1 MHNSFAAFTTFLRK
15 DGFWWVVTLA
25 ALTPLFW
32 LLWRATVGGLGVDPV
47 STINNVTGRA
57 ALITLLLSLACTPL
71 STMFGFR
78 KALTV
83 RKSLGLI
90 AFLYASLHLLNFIGL
105 DYGLDL
111 ELLVQDAL
119 LNKPYIFAG
128 SLAFLLLLPLA
139 ITSTRGWMRRLGKRW
154 KQLHRLVYVAAT
166 LAVLHFFWQAKATER
181 WEPAIYGALL
191 ALLLLVRIP
200 LLRRKL
206 SVRSPRTMHATMQ
219 AKRILRQSE

>member
-1 MHNSFAAFTTFLRK
+1 MNNSFAAFTAFLRK
-15 DGFWWVVTLA
+15 EGFWWAVTLA
-25 ALTPLFW
+25 GLVPLFW
-32 LLWRATVGGLGVDPV
+32 LLWRAAVGGLGVDPV

-71 STMFGFR
+71 SALFRFR
-78 KALTV
+78 KVLTV

-105 DYGLDL
+105 DYSLDL

-154 KQLHRLVYVAAT
+154 KQLHRLVYAAAP

-181 WEPAIYGALL
+181 WEPSIYGALL
-191 ALLLLVRIP
+191 TLLLLVRIP

-206 SVRSPRTMHATMQ
+206 SVRSSGTVHATMHAKHTLQ
-219 AKRILRQSE
+219 QLE

>member
-1 MHNSFAAFTTFLRK
+1 MHNSFSAFTAFLRK
-15 DGFWWVVTLA
+15 DGSWWVVTLA

-32 LLWRATVGGLGVDPV
+32 LLWRAAVGGLGVDPV

-139 ITSTRGWMRRLGKRW
+139 VTSTRGWMRRLGKRW
-154 KQLHRLVYVAAT
+154 KRLHRLVYVAAT

-191 ALLLLVRIP
+191 TLLLLVRIP

-206 SVRSPRTMHATMQ
+206 PVRSPQAVRVAVQ
-219 AKRILRQSE
+219 AKRTLQQSE

>member
-1 MHNSFAAFTTFLRK
+1 MNNSFAAFTMFLRK

-25 ALTPLFW
+25 SLTPLFW
-32 LLWRATVGGLGVDPV
+32 LLWRAAVGGLGVDPV
-47 STINNVTGRA
+47 NTINNVTGRA
-57 ALITLLLSLACTPL
+57 ALIMLFLSLACTPL

-139 ITSTRGWMRRLGKRW
+139 VTSTRGWMRRLGKRW

-191 ALLLLVRIP
+191 TLLLLVRIP

-206 SVRSPRTMHATMQ
+206 SMRSPQAVHVAVQ
-219 AKRILRQSE
+219 AKRTLQQSE